1 MKWSRLV
8 PRTERRCC
16 RDCIAISYVRTWAA
30 SSVGSAKC
38 LVFWSEWQ
46 DLNLRP
52 PRPERGDLRSS
63 EAAGQKEN
71 KITDTPRLSRPC
83 SHRVLPRPASRRS
96 QKSNKC
102 GDSAL
107 MKRCGRLLG
116 GRRRG
121 AGESGRR
128 ANRSGDG
135 EGWGLDRL
143 A

>member
-46 DLNLRP
+46 DFKLRP

-63 EAAGQKEN
+63 EAVGQKEN
-71 KITDTPRLSRPC
+71 KIHGYSTSLPFMFAAC
-83 SHRVLPRPASRRS
+83 SAAT
-96 QKSNKC
+96 C
-102 GDSAL
+102 
-107 MKRCGRLLG
+107 LG
-116 GRRRG
+116 TF
-121 AGESGRR
+121 AKVQ
-128 ANRSGDG
+128 
-135 EGWGLDRL
+135 
-143 A
+143 